1 MAVYAPVAYIHPS
14 RLAFYA
20 EHYDV
25 DTPTGNKF
33 RQIDRERSLQN
44 PMTVNLLKRLESSI
58 EAFRITLSKLQ
69 RNHRGL
75 LAKIDEFRRTGKSM
89 QVADAGARCSAGT
102 FGETLDDEDEVLD
115 PGFADEGAV
124 TTGKLQ
130 TRLEDMDLP
139 SWQADLQGDPAII
152 DDLLGEM
159 QKVTPKDE

>member
-1 MAVYAPVAYIHPS
+1 
-14 RLAFYA
+14 
-20 EHYDV
+20 
-25 DTPTGNKF
+25 
-33 RQIDRERSLQN
+33 
-44 PMTVNLLKRLESSI
+44 MTVNLLKRLESSI

-75 LAKIDEFRRTGKSM
+75 LAKIDEFQRTGKSM
-89 QVADAGARCSAGT
+89 QVADAGARYSAGT
-102 FGETLDDEDEVLD
+102 LGETLYDEDEVLD

-124 TTGKLQ
+124 TTGKVQ
-130 TRLEDMDLP
+130 IRLEDMDLP